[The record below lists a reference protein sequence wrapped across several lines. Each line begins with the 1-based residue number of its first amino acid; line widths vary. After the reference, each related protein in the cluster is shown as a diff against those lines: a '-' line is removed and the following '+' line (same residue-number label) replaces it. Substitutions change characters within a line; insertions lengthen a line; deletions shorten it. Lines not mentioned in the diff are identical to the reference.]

1 MQVLPAENY
10 QLKSR
15 RQQCK
20 NKKKEKEEEK
30 EKVKQRGGGWWGN
43 EGSRE
48 REQSHGAE
56 RRKTVRL
63 CMTCK

>member
-10 QLKSR
+10 QLKPGGNNA
-15 RQQCK
+15 K
-20 NKKKEKEEEK
+20 TKKKEKEEEK
-30 EKVKQRGGGWWGN
+30 EKVKQRGGWWGN